1 MEVAKTPLDTAM
13 ENWAVEQLLPK
24 LNNRMGNVLF
34 VRACLPEVAIR
45 LVNQGLFVTVVE
57 HDPERLE
64 RFMAPIRAEKLDRK
78 VSVDAR
84 GYDGIEYQASSY
96 NVVLC
101 WEGVPNGMEPALF
114 FKKVRRELKAGSNLY
129 IRIPLRPVVAL
140 PERVLTPLRTLAA
153 KLPPKLSQRL
163 DGLLEQMTGKLA
175 LPEAVSLAEFQEA
188 SAAFLKFEQSIPLSI
203 VAERLRLLPKEQQ
216 VMQRMP
222 AGVLQAVLN
231 LDRKLLASARNAG
244 LASSSLLVFSKSLE
258 FGKVFRV

>member
-1 MEVAKTPLDTAM
+1 MDVSKTPLDAAL
-13 ENWAVEQLLPK
+13 ESWAIEQLLPK

-34 VRACLPEVAIR
+34 VRACLPEVAIL

-57 HDPERLE
+57 HDAERLE

-84 GYDGIEYQASSY
+84 AYDGIEYQASSY

-129 IRIPLRPVVAL
+129 IRMPLRPAVEL
-140 PERVLTPLRTLAA
+140 PERVSKPVRKLAE
-153 KLPPKLSQRL
+153 KLPPRVSTQL
-163 DGLLEQMTGKLA
+163 GVLLAQMTGRLS
-175 LPEAVSLAEFQEA
+175 LPDAVDMEQFQAA
-188 SAAFLKFEQSIPLSI
+188 SASFLKFERSIPLSI
-203 VAERLRLLPKEQQ
+203 LAERLRLLPKDRQ
-216 VMQRMP
+216 VMAHLP
-222 AGVLQAVLN
+222 AGVLQALLR
-231 LDRKLLASARNAG
+231 LDRRLLASSRNAN